1 MIYNCQLFL
10 NFVVQKTMEMKKIML
25 TLFIVTATLGNAQIL
40 NMIKDKVKD
49 KTMSFAGDKVVN
61 AITTEAITTNF
72 KDCNTVDIKQ
82 PEFASGKNFVSLCRE
97 SFNKDTGYVLTPGY
111 YQIQLKSFCLKAGTY
126 APSKGDG
133 YLFAPLKGPKEEIIN
148 ALVKNWYNH
157 QDIPQEQVQ
166 SLVWAVI
173 AKSSFK
179 NLNTESKLVAARLL
193 SKDQLLKL
201 SKMGLDFIPADIM
214 SKAKSNLPQPVQI
227 ALDAENKIRNFF
239 SSSSSSYADLERL
252 AMISG
257 VNPEKSAIQYGTWG
271 LHPDGYWVAYEPHG
285 YREMTVKIFVPE
297 NLTSVSFIPSDQV
310 AVPANTS
317 SQRLMLSD
325 MLNCN

>member
-1 MIYNCQLFL
+1 
-10 NFVVQKTMEMKKIML
+10 MKKIML

-111 YQIQLKSFCLKAGTY
+111 YKIQLKSFCLKAGTY

>member
-1 MIYNCQLFL
+1 MYNCRLFL

-239 SSSSSSYADLERL
+239 SSSSSSYAELERL

>member
-1 MIYNCQLFL
+1 
-10 NFVVQKTMEMKKIML
+10 MEMKKIML

-133 YLFAPLKGPKEEIIN
+133 YIFAPLKGPKEEIIN

>member
-1 MIYNCQLFL
+1 
-10 NFVVQKTMEMKKIML
+10 
-25 TLFIVTATLGNAQIL
+25 
-40 NMIKDKVKD
+40 
-49 KTMSFAGDKVVN
+49 
-61 AITTEAITTNF
+61 

-239 SSSSSSYADLERL
+239 SSSSSSYAELERL

-257 VNPEKSAIQYGTWG
+257 VNPEKSEILYGTWG

>member
-1 MIYNCQLFL
+1 MYNCQLFL

-239 SSSSSSYADLERL
+239 SSSSSSYAELERL

-325 MLNCN
+325 MLNCK

>member
-1 MIYNCQLFL
+1 
-10 NFVVQKTMEMKKIML
+10 MKKIML

-133 YLFAPLKGPKEEIIN
+133 YLFAPLKGPNEEIIN

-257 VNPEKSAIQYGTWG
+257 VNPEKSAIHYGTWG

>member
-1 MIYNCQLFL
+1 MYNCQLFL

-82 PEFASGKNFVSLCRE
+82 PEFASGKSFVSLCRE

-239 SSSSSSYADLERL
+239 SSSSSSYAELERL

>member
-1 MIYNCQLFL
+1 MYNCQLFL

-148 ALVKNWYNH
+148 ALIKNWYNH

-239 SSSSSSYADLERL
+239 SSSSSSYAELERL

>member
-1 MIYNCQLFL
+1 MYNCQLFL

-97 SFNKDTGYVLTPGY
+97 SFNKDTGYILTPGY

-239 SSSSSSYADLERL
+239 SSSSSSYAELERL

>member
-1 MIYNCQLFL
+1 MYNCQLFL

-239 SSSSSSYADLERL
+239 SSSSSSYAELERL

>member
-1 MIYNCQLFL
+1 MYNCQLFL

-25 TLFIVTATLGNAQIL
+25 TLFIATATLGNAQIL

-97 SFNKDTGYVLTPGY
+97 SFNKDTGYVLTSGY

-133 YLFAPLKGPKEEIIN
+133 YLFAPVKGPKEEIIN

-239 SSSSSSYADLERL
+239 SSSSSSYAELERL

>member
-1 MIYNCQLFL
+1 
-10 NFVVQKTMEMKKIML
+10 MKKIML
-25 TLFIVTATLGNAQIL
+25 TLFLVTATLGNAQIL

-72 KDCNTVDIKQ
+72 KDCNTADIKQ

-97 SFNKDTGYVLTPGY
+97 SFNQGTGYVLTPGY

>member
-1 MIYNCQLFL
+1 MYNCQLFL

>member
-1 MIYNCQLFL
+1 MYNCQLFL

-239 SSSSSSYADLERL
+239 SSSSSSYAELERL

-325 MLNCN
+325 MPNCN